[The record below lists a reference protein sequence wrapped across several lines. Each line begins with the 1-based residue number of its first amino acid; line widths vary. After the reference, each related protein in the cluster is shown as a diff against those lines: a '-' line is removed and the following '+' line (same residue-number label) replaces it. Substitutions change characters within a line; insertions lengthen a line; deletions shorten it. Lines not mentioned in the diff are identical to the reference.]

1 MGECLIARGLSMD
14 PEKVVKYGY
23 IIKTEIITENTI
35 WEVPGNAAVEKG
47 VAVRI
52 FGGGGGARSGVNGC
66 GGGGGYMN
74 NAILNLRKYEKITI
88 NIGQG
93 GALLY
98 GPAGYSNS
106 GGTTIFGG
114 YLSANGGVGGASIT
128 YATDIIWGSG
138 GSGGGGGIG
147 KNGCNGYQFGGGGA
161 GGGFAEKTSYSEYKY
176 GGVGGKWGGG
186 GGGWSK
192 ASGGEFGG
200 AGGTLTSNAANGTDI
215 SNKLNDHG
223 LEDDLTIFITGG
235 LGSGILGGGGG
246 YGGYGGICINNADP
260 TSNYNI
266 SSTTYNIRAT
276 TGAGGGGGWAANGG
290 NSQAYSNFRSVGGGG
305 GGYGGKGADGSN
317 LVGGGGG
324 GYGISNYGCGGGG
337 TASNGN
343 NGKSGVCIIQ
353 YYVKDLV

>member
-1 MGECLIARGLSMD
+1 MD

-23 IIKTEIITENTI
+23 VIKTEIITENTI
-35 WEVPGNAAVEKG
+35 WEVPGNAVVEKG
-47 VAVRI
+47 IAVRI
-52 FGGGGGARSGVNGC
+52 FGGGGGARVGVNGC

-74 NAILNLRKYEKITI
+74 NAILHLRKYEKIPI

-93 GALLY
+93 GNKLT
-98 GPAGYSNS
+98 GPGGYSNS
-106 GGTTIFGG
+106 GGTTVFGG

-161 GGGFAEKTSYSEYKY
+161 GGGFVERASYSEYKY
-176 GGVGGKWGGG
+176 GGAGGKWGGG

-192 ASGGEFGG
+192 AAGGEFGG
-200 AGGTLTSNAANGTDI
+200 AGGTVTSPAINGTDI

-223 LEDDLTIFITGG
+223 LEDDLSIIIAKG

-246 YGGYGGICINNADP
+246 YGGCGGICINNADP
-260 TSNYNI
+260 TSNYT
-266 SSTTYNIRAT
+266 SSSYNFRCT
-276 TGAGGGGGWAANGG
+276 TGGGGGGGWAANGG

-324 GYGISNYGCGGGG
+324 GYGSANYGAGGGG
-337 TASNGN
+337 TAINGD